1 MPTANDYYWNASDN
15 YAPLV
20 TGASAQF
27 GTPAMITDDDGYGGT
42 NWSIAAQ
49 NLTIHVHFQG
59 VSRRVSVVRIKS
71 HNGGDVDYNMIKVY
85 SQATKGVNLK
95 GLARYCNAYPNHQA
109 FLQKL
114 HDAMQTI

>member
-1 MPTANDYYWNASDN
+1 MPNVNDYFWNASDN

-27 GTPAMITDDDGYGGT
+27 GTPTMIQDDDGYGGT

-49 NLTIHVHFQG
+49 GLSVHVHFQG

-71 HNGGDVDYNMIKVY
+71 HNGGDVDNNIIKVY

-109 FLQKL
+109 FLLSL
-114 HDAMQTI
+114 HAAMQNV